1 VTGILAD
8 ADMEYLRSV
17 ANNIIIEPGVVAV
30 LGSESNGFIVLA
42 KSEGVS
48 GDMNALLRE
57 AVKSCGGKG
66 GGTKDFAQ
74 GSVPEGSDLNRILKH
89 AAERASKP
97 VPALHVVGRKSVG
110 ASSQTEVWQLNGKAR
125 C

>member
-1 VTGILAD
+1 
-8 ADMEYLRSV
+8 M
-17 ANNIIIEPGVVAV
+17 
-30 LGSESNGFIVLA
+30 A

-66 GGTKDFAQ
+66 GGTKEFAQ
-74 GSVPEGSDLNRILKH
+74 GSVPEGRDLDRILRH

-97 VPALHVVGRKSVG
+97 APALHVVARNPVSARSHDEFWLSK
-110 ASSQTEVWQLNGKAR
+110 GKAR
-125 C
+125 G